1 MSRLSEFRCHSD
13 VAVRAFWADQAAV
26 SGGEYALLLAVI
38 AVGMAVAATALG
50 SAITNAVS
58 NTSDCINAGMNCTP

>member
-1 MSRLSEFRCHSD
+1 M
-13 VAVRAFWADQAAV
+13 RAFWADEAAV